1 MSLMHFLRKQPEEPA
16 PVERHELRQYRYLL
30 RTAPP
35 EALDALHLDALLVL
49 DPAVRAIILRTAQE
63 RLQTG
68 RDLTVD
74 DIHRLARLMTVAEIR
89 TPGVLVSGLVDIAHE
104 RLARAVLRQ
113 AAQTDLLDGYD
124 TWDGVDPDLATSARR
139 LSPPPEEL
147 RRGA

>member
-1 MSLMHFLRKQPEEPA
+1 M
-16 PVERHELRQYRYLL
+16 ERHELREYRYLL
-30 RTAPP
+30 RTAP
-35 EALDALHLDALLVL
+35 ADDLDALHVGALLVL
-49 DPAVRAIILRTAQE
+49 DPAVRAIILRTAQD

-74 DIHRLARLMTVAEIR
+74 DVHRLAHLLTVAEVR
-89 TPGVLVSGLVDIAHE
+89 TPGVLVAGLVDIAHE

-113 AAQTDLLDGYD
+113 AVQTDLLEGYD
-124 TWDGVDPDLATSARR
+124 TWDGMDPDLATSARR

>member
-1 MSLMHFLRKQPEEPA
+1 MHFLRKQPEEPA

-35 EALDALHLDALLVL
+35 EALDALLVL

-113 AAQTDLLDGYD
+113 ATQTDLLDGYD

-139 LSPPPEEL
+139 LSPPPEQL